1 MRKNIMKKF
10 TLFFSAVVTFLFFIT
25 SSAYSQ
31 KMVDYTWDDYHVK
44 FKIPATFNVD
54 KNNATEFGAGDDDA
68 YLSIYPKSGES
79 LSFSKMKKALEDWAS
94 DSYVTDYTKVNE
106 LEDLNGY
113 WGVYLDGTKSS
124 NNLPTTMLL
133 LVHPSYAT
141 TRLYVWINY
150 RSAAFDTAL
159 KMLKSFTPTY

>member
-1 MRKNIMKKF
+1 MKKF
-10 TLFFSAVVTFLFFIT
+10 TFIFLLAFTFLFFFT
-25 SSAYSQ
+25 GNTYSQ
-31 KMVDYTWDDYHVK
+31 KMTDYTWDDYHVK
-44 FKIPATFNVD
+44 FQIPVTFNVE
-54 KNNATEFGAGDDDA
+54 KNVSTEFGAGDDDC
-68 YLSIYPKSGES
+68 YLSIYPKSGETM
-79 LSFSKMKKALEDWAS
+79 SFSKMKKALEDWAS
-94 DSYVTDYTKVNE
+94 DSYVTDYSKVNE

-113 WGVYLDGTKSS
+113 WGVYLDGTKST

-133 LVHPSYAT
+133 LVHPSYPS